1 MFKRFVVLLAFLA
14 AFAALGGCG
23 GSDDKEPG
31 RVWVISVVDPRGGNP
46 RDYSPEA
53 VLLYILRLR
62 IPIYETNCATTLTG
76 RLAFFES
83 YGIYRYLVS
92 ERDAPAL
99 LASGLFREREPF
111 ERGREIFENDLCGW
125 R

>member
-1 MFKRFVVLLAFLA
+1 MFKRFLVLLAFLV

-31 RVWVISVVDPRGGNP
+31 RVWVISLLDPRGGNP

-62 IPIYETNCATTLTG
+62 IPIYETNCASTLTG
-76 RLAFFES
+76 QQLFES
-83 YGIYRYLVS
+83 IIIYRYLVS
-92 ERDAPAL
+92 EQDAPAL
-99 LASGLFREREPF
+99 LVSGLFREREPF
-111 ERGREIFENDLCGW
+111 EQGRLIYENDICQW

>member
-1 MFKRFVVLLAFLA
+1 MFKRFGVLLV
-14 AFAALGGCG
+14 AFAALVGGCG

-31 RVWVISVVDPRGGNP
+31 RVWVISLLDPRGGNP

-62 IPIYETNCATTLTG
+62 IPIYETNCASTLTG
-76 RLAFFES
+76 QQLFES
-83 YGIYRYLVS
+83 IIIYRYLVS
-92 ERDAPAL
+92 EQDAPAL
-99 LASGLFREREPF
+99 LVSGLFREREPF
-111 ERGREIFENDLCGW
+111 EQGRLIYENDICQW

>member
-31 RVWVISVVDPRGGNP
+31 RVWVISLLDPRGGNP

-62 IPIYETNCATTLTG
+62 IPIYETNCASTLTG
-76 RLAFFES
+76 QQLFES
-83 YGIYRYLVS
+83 IIIYRYLVS
-92 ERDAPAL
+92 EQDAPAL
-99 LASGLFREREPF
+99 LVSGLFREREPF
-111 ERGREIFENDLCGW
+111 EQGRLIYENDICQW